1 MLKVLAYL
9 EEEETGHGCMSVLDI
24 CLADG
29 VVKVADPS
37 IASASP
43 LSITEGYYYSPE
55 LLQHILSKEE
65 DDIDIFKNDV
75 FCLALCILQCGLL
88 ESC

>member
-1 MLKVLAYL
+1 
-9 EEEETGHGCMSVLDI
+9 MSVLDI

-29 VVKVADPS
+29 MVKVVDPS

-55 LLQHILSKEE
+55 LLQHIISK
-65 DDIDIFKNDV
+65 
-75 FCLALCILQCGLL
+75 
-88 ESC
+88 S